1 MYIARHLSYS
11 KNNYKI
17 HFKMSY
23 TETTN
28 DKIIAYLISEVILRK
43 ENNTIFTKEGMYY
56 NDLGIYQIMKS

>member
-1 MYIARHLSYS
+1 
-11 KNNYKI
+11 
-17 HFKMSY
+17 MSY